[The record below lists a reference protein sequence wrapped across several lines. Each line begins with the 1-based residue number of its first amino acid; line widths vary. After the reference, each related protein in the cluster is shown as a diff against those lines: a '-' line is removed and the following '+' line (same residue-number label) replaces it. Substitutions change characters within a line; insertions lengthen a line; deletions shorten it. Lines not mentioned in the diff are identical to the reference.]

1 MKTTSNI
8 ARVLLKRITLLMVLL
23 VATVLHAQ
31 VPAKELTLK
40 DAINY
45 ALENKADARKAKL
58 SVENSEYQIEEVRAR
73 ALPTITANGNL
84 TYNPILQL
92 NALDVGAF
100 SPPGTV
106 GAPTGVQLVA
116 LGQKWSSTA
125 GVNLTQNI
133 FDQSVFTGLK
143 AAKTTREFY
152 QVNAQLTEEQVIER
166 VANNYYQVYVQRQK
180 LRVIDSTYKNTTEV
194 RDIIKGQFDSGL
206 ARKIDLDRMNVN
218 LSNIKTQRQQ
228 ILNAVQLQENTL
240 KFYMGMPIET
250 KISIPETEFQ
260 VSPLNL
266 EQTPDATNLTQYQL
280 LKKQEQLYYYNKKA
294 MQAEYYPTLA
304 LTAGYNYIGQGPQFP
319 WFAKPSDDVYWS
331 DFAVIGANL
340 KVPIFNGFATRARV
354 RQADIEIRRTKEDL
368 IDTKLSLDL
377 AYQNART
384 QISNSLITITNQK
397 ENVQLAQDVL
407 DNTQNNY
414 QQGLATLTD
423 LLDAENS
430 YIEAQ
435 NNYTTALLDF
445 KLAEIQLI
453 KAKGELKTLIN

>member
-8 ARVLLKRITLLMVLL
+8 ARVFLQRTTLLMVLL

-84 TYNPILQL
+84 TFNPILQL
-92 NALDVGAF
+92 NAL
-100 SPPGTV
+100 PGQFFGGPEGSV
-106 GAPTGVQLVA
+106 ILAP

-260 VSPLNL
+260 VTPLNL
-266 EQTPDATNLTQYQL
+266 EETPDATNLTQYQL

-304 LTAGYNYIGQGPQFP
+304 LTAGYNYIGQGPQLP
-319 WFAKPSDDVYWS
+319 WFAKSSDNVYWS
-331 DFAVIGANL
+331 DFSILGANL
-340 KVPIFNGFATRARV
+340 TVPIFNGFATRSRV

-368 IDTKLSLDL
+368 MDTKLSLDL
-377 AYQNART
+377 AYQNAKT

-397 ENVQLAQDVL
+397 ENVQLAEDVL

-445 KLAEIQLI
+445 KLAEVQLI